1 LFYKLFQCI
10 GCIDDAAIVKL
21 FDVNGKQLGEIRQD
35 DWLVGGRIGTLTSMR
50 FHQLLVSLA
59 VATENQTISFYRMPD
74 LS

>member
-1 LFYKLFQCI
+1 M
-10 GCIDDAAIVKL
+10 DDAAIVKL
-21 FDVNGKQLGEIRQD
+21 FDVNGKQLGEIHQD